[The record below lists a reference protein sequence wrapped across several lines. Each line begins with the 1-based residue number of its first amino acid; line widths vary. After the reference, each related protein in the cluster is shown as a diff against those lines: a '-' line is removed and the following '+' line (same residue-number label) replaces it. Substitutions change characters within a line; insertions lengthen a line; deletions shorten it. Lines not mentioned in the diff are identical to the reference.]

1 MSEGGGLAICVGLS
15 EGGVWPS
22 VGVFMGVSE
31 GRGEAVCGCEWGC
44 E

>member
-1 MSEGGGLAICVGLS
+1 MGGGVAICVGLS
-15 EGGVWPS
+15 EGGVGPS
-22 VGVFMGVSE
+22 VGVCMGVSE